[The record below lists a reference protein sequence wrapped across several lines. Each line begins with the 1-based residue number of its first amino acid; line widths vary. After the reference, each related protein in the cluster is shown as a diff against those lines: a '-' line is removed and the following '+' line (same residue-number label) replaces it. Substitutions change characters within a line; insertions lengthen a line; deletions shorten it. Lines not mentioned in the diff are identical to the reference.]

1 MLHFSDL
8 MTNNWQLIRTRR
20 QRIDYNNCFDNFPQ
34 DKKTTGR
41 FLVRFEDGDERSVHE
56 EDLIVCELL
65 PVGMNVLVQRDEE
78 GWSEPAL
85 ILGHW
90 KAGELKGY
98 KVEYEDN
105 SKGR

>member
-1 MLHFSDL
+1 MSIFSPPLHKS
-8 MTNNWQLIRTRR
+8 
-20 QRIDYNNCFDNFPQ
+20 IDHPQ
-34 DKKTTGR
+34 DKKSTGR

-90 KAGELKGY
+90 RKADVKGY
-98 KVEYEDN
+98 KVQFDD
-105 SKGR
+105 SSQAK